1 MMLIDILVNIQ
12 QKIQKMPL
20 KTSTKP
26 EQNSSFNGLTFVANM
41 IGYTYINNKKEKTHY
56 VKN

>member
-1 MMLIDILVNIQ
+1 MT
-12 QKIQKMPL
+12 

-26 EQNSSFNGLTFVANM
+26 EQKRIFNGLPFTTSM